1 MAKDDESR
9 AAAALLEARQKKE
22 EELAAT
28 RSPERN
34 WIAFVTVLLAAI
46 TLVAK
51 LMGWF

>member
-28 RSPERN
+28 RSRRN